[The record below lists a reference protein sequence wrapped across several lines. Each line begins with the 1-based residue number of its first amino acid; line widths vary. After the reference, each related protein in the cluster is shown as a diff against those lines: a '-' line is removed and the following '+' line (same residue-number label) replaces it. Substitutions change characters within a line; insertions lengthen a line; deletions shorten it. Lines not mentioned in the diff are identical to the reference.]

1 MLISSALLLSNRSH
15 GYSFNEYAGVSNSHY
30 VTTFIVPSA
39 LSFCPEISVGRYGWN
54 ILPQINVCNLD
65 SVNADIIFNYCSYYP
80 PNVVSTIAGYT
91 AQGNTAYKYVITFY
105 PKMITLTS
113 AERKETVAHEMGHA
127 FGLGHTQTEN
137 NNISIMRQYGFVG
150 SYNPLY
156 DDILGINIL
165 YN

>member
-1 MLISSALLLSNRSH
+1 
-15 GYSFNEYAGVSNSHY
+15 
-30 VTTFIVPSA
+30 
-39 LSFCPEISVGRYGWN
+39 
-54 ILPQINVCNLD
+54 
-65 SVNADIIFNYCSYYP
+65 
-80 PNVVSTIAGYT
+80 
-91 AQGNTAYKYVITFY
+91 
-105 PKMITLTS
+105 MITLTS